1 MIEIAHMDDPKLE
14 TSNDYNLPGRLFA
27 VFVVTLCS
35 FGIGLFLTWVSSLNP
50 IWGGPMTDWPSV
62 IFTGL
67 ATLTGACFGVKQ
79 FLLKPVLMETGVD
92 WKFLVASAAHEG
104 THFLE
109 SGDILRGTL
118 SFTSPKKMRG
128 IRLVAS
134 VRGEPLTEKVI
145 EGLLE
150 KKETILVFGNG
161 VGSRISWTEPGSDR
175 QEPIQRSL
183 LVTFLN
189 GDRFSR
195 KILTG
200 CEIGQFEIL
209 VAGKGTFRLEDVRV
223 LLEK

>member
-1 MIEIAHMDDPKLE
+1 MIEIGHMDDPNLE
-14 TSNDYNLPGRLFA
+14 TSNDYHLSWRLFA
-27 VFVVTLCS
+27 VFVVALCS
-35 FGIGLFLTWVSSLNP
+35 FGLGLFLSWVSSLNP
-50 IWGGPMTDWPSV
+50 IWGGPMTDWPAVS
-62 IFTGL
+62 FMGL
-67 ATLTGACFGVKQ
+67 MTLAGAGIGVKHI
-79 FLLKPVLMETGVD
+79 LLKPVLIETGVD
-92 WKFLVASAAHEG
+92 WKFLVAGAAHEG

-118 SFTSPKKMRG
+118 SFASPKKMRG

-134 VRGEPLTEKVI
+134 VSGEPLTERVI
-145 EGLLE
+145 EELVE
-150 KKETILVFGNG
+150 KKGTILVFGNG
-161 VGSRISWTEPGSDR
+161 VASRISWIEPGSAR

-200 CEIGQFEIL
+200 CEIDQFEIL

-223 LLEK
+223 LVEK